1 MGVKVPYKINPE
13 IKFYIDRASAV
24 SLQQGAYYETKPY
37 AWFGSICAI

>member
-13 IKFYIDRASAV
+13 IKFYIDRANAV

-37 AWFGSICAI
+37 A